1 MFQQETGSRQLLSQA
16 KLSFEKGD
24 FSASFKESRE
34 ILTRFPQKYGDQA
47 LYIMGLIYADP
58 EYLYAKYEISIYYF
72 DRLVKEYPKSA
83 LKSEAKIW
91 IGLLNQNM
99 DYATRVDNNNDQIT
113 SLKNE
118 LSSQKK
124 QINNLLNQIKQ
135 LKEIDLGIE
144 EKKERPYLKSDNNT
158 MSHFKGK
165 ILVVDDDRNILEVI
179 KMRLVSGGYQ
189 VTTTG
194 NAKEALNLAE
204 QARFDLLVLDLKLDE
219 GDGISLMEDFHQT
232 NPNIPVIILTAYGTI
247 KSAVNAMKKGAY
259 GYLTKPFEGHELL
272 LQIDNCLEKKRLSQ
286 EVESLRQLVKKKYG
300 FDNII
305 GKSEKMKKVF
315 EQVTL
320 AAATDSNVYIEGKSG
335 TGKELIA
342 KNLHVA
348 SNRKDGPFIAVNC
361 AAIPDTLME
370 SELFGYEKGAFT
382 GANKDKRGLFAEA
395 SGGTFF
401 LDEISEMSLSM
412 QAKILRALEEKE
424 FYPVGSRQ
432 TIKVDARIIAASNKN
447 LEQEVEKGLFRE
459 DLFYRIH
466 VIPIKLPPLQERKE
480 DIPLLSRHFLQKYSK
495 EMGKDVNGFSINAM
509 QKLISYP
516 WPGNIRELEN
526 TIECAVAMTKR
537 NIITQDFILPS
548 QESNPEGL
556 ISFKD
561 AKENFEKNYLIQL
574 FELTRGNVSKAAK
587 LAGKYRADVYELI
600 KKYNLK
606 ITDFRNK

>member
-1 MFQQETGSRQLLSQA
+1 M
-16 KLSFEKGD
+16 
-24 FSASFKESRE
+24 
-34 ILTRFPQKYGDQA
+34 
-47 LYIMGLIYADP
+47 
-58 EYLYAKYEISIYYF
+58 
-72 DRLVKEYPKSA
+72 
-83 LKSEAKIW
+83 
-91 IGLLNQNM
+91 
-99 DYATRVDNNNDQIT
+99 ND
-113 SLKNE
+113 
-118 LSSQKK
+118 
-124 QINNLLNQIKQ
+124 
-135 LKEIDLGIE
+135 
-144 EKKERPYLKSDNNT
+144 
-158 MSHFKGK
+158 FKGK
-165 ILVVDDDRNILEVI
+165 ILVVDDDPNILQVI
-179 KMRLVSGGYQ
+179 KMRLVSGGYN
-189 VTTTG
+189 VTTSD
-194 NAKEALNLAE
+194 NAEKALSLAQQE
-204 QARFDLLVLDLKLDE
+204 PFDLMVLDLKLNE
-219 GDGISLMEDFHQT
+219 EDGISLMENIHQI

-247 KSAVNAMKKGAY
+247 KSAVKAMKKGAY

-272 LQIDNCLEKKRLSQ
+272 LQIDNCLEKKRLSR
-286 EVESLRQLVKKKYG
+286 EVKSLRQLVKKKYG

-320 AAATDSNVYIEGKSG
+320 AAETDSNVYIEGKSG

-342 KNLHVA
+342 KTLHVA

-382 GANKDKRGLFAEA
+382 GANKDKKGLFAEA

-447 LEQEVEKGLFRE
+447 LEKEVEKGRFRE

-480 DIPLLSRHFLQKYSK
+480 DIPILSRHFLQKFSK
-495 EMGKDVNGFSINAM
+495 EMGKDINGFSINAM

-537 NIITQDFILPS
+537 NIITQDFILQS
-548 QESNPEGL
+548 QESSPEGL

-606 ITDFRNK
+606 LTDFRNK

>member
-1 MFQQETGSRQLLSQA
+1 M
-16 KLSFEKGD
+16 
-24 FSASFKESRE
+24 
-34 ILTRFPQKYGDQA
+34 
-47 LYIMGLIYADP
+47 
-58 EYLYAKYEISIYYF
+58 
-72 DRLVKEYPKSA
+72 
-83 LKSEAKIW
+83 
-91 IGLLNQNM
+91 
-99 DYATRVDNNNDQIT
+99 
-113 SLKNE
+113 
-118 LSSQKK
+118 
-124 QINNLLNQIKQ
+124 
-135 LKEIDLGIE
+135 
-144 EKKERPYLKSDNNT
+144 SDA
-158 MSHFKGK
+158 KGK
-165 ILVVDDDRNILEVI
+165 ILVVDDDRNILQVI
-179 KMRLVSGGYQ
+179 KMRLGSGGYQ

-194 NAKEALNLAE
+194 NAQEALGLAQQE
-204 QARFDLLVLDLKLDE
+204 HFDLLVLDLKLDE
-219 GDGISLMEDFHQT
+219 GDGISLMEDIHQIK
-232 NPNIPVIILTAYGTI
+232 PGIPVIILTAYGTI

-272 LQIDNCLEKKRLSQ
+272 LQIDNCLEKKRLSM
-286 EVESLRQLVKKKYG
+286 EVKSLRQLVKKKYG

-305 GKSEKMKKVF
+305 GKSEKMRKVF

-342 KNLHVA
+342 KTLHVA
-348 SNRKDGPFIAVNC
+348 SNRKDGPFIALNC
-361 AAIPDTLME
+361 AAIPENLME

-382 GANKDKRGLFAEA
+382 GANKNKKGLFAEA

-432 TIKVDARIIAASNKN
+432 TLKVDARIIAASNKN
-447 LEQEVEKGLFRE
+447 LEQEVERGRFRE

-466 VIPIKLPPLQERKE
+466 VIPIKLPPLQDRKE
-480 DIPLLSRHFLQKYSK
+480 DIPILSRHFLQKFSK
-495 EMGKDVNGFSINAM
+495 EMGKDIDGFSIDAM

-526 TIECAVAMTKR
+526 TIECAVAMAKQ
-537 NIITQDFILPS
+537 NIITQDVILQS
-548 QESNPEGL
+548 QGIDPEGL
-556 ISFKD
+556 TSFKD

-574 FELTRGNVSKAAK
+574 LELTRGNVSKAAK

-606 ITDFRNK
+606 MSDFRKK

>member
-1 MFQQETGSRQLLSQA
+1 
-16 KLSFEKGD
+16 
-24 FSASFKESRE
+24 
-34 ILTRFPQKYGDQA
+34 
-47 LYIMGLIYADP
+47 
-58 EYLYAKYEISIYYF
+58 
-72 DRLVKEYPKSA
+72 
-83 LKSEAKIW
+83 
-91 IGLLNQNM
+91 M
-99 DYATRVDNNNDQIT
+99 DD
-113 SLKNE
+113 
-118 LSSQKK
+118 
-124 QINNLLNQIKQ
+124 
-135 LKEIDLGIE
+135 
-144 EKKERPYLKSDNNT
+144 
-158 MSHFKGK
+158 FKGK
-165 ILVVDDDRNILEVI
+165 ILVVDDDRNILQVI
-179 KMRLVSGGYQ
+179 KMRLASGGYQ
-189 VTTTG
+189 VVTTG
-194 NAKEALNLAE
+194 IAEEALNLAAQE
-204 QARFDLLVLDLKLDE
+204 PFDLLVLDLKID
-219 GDGISLMEDFHQT
+219 GQDGISLMEKIHQI
-232 NPNIPVIILTAYGTI
+232 NPDVPVIILTAYGTI

-272 LQIDNCLEKKRLSQ
+272 LQINNCLEKRRLST
-286 EVESLRQLVKKKYG
+286 EVKRLRQLVKKKYG

-305 GKSEKMKKVF
+305 GKSEKMQKVF

-320 AAATDSNVYIEGKSG
+320 AAETDSNVYIEGKSG

-342 KNLHVA
+342 KTLHVA

-382 GANKDKRGLFAEA
+382 GANKDKKGLFAEA

-412 QAKILRALEEKE
+412 QAKILRSLEEKE

-447 LEQEVEKGLFRE
+447 LEKEVEKGRFRE

-480 DIPLLSRHFLQKYSK
+480 DIPILSRHFLQKFSK
-495 EMGKDVNGFSINAM
+495 EMGKDINGFSINAM

-537 NIITQDFILPS
+537 NIITQDFILQS

-606 ITDFRNK
+606 LTDFRNK

>member
-1 MFQQETGSRQLLSQA
+1 
-16 KLSFEKGD
+16 
-24 FSASFKESRE
+24 
-34 ILTRFPQKYGDQA
+34 
-47 LYIMGLIYADP
+47 
-58 EYLYAKYEISIYYF
+58 
-72 DRLVKEYPKSA
+72 
-83 LKSEAKIW
+83 
-91 IGLLNQNM
+91 M
-99 DYATRVDNNNDQIT
+99 DD
-113 SLKNE
+113 
-118 LSSQKK
+118 
-124 QINNLLNQIKQ
+124 
-135 LKEIDLGIE
+135 
-144 EKKERPYLKSDNNT
+144 
-158 MSHFKGK
+158 FKGK
-165 ILVVDDDRNILEVI
+165 ILVVDDDRNILQVI
-179 KMRLVSGGYQ
+179 KMRLASGGYQ

-194 NAKEALNLAE
+194 NAQEALNLAKQE
-204 QARFDLLVLDLKLDE
+204 PFDLLVLDLKLDGE
-219 GDGISLMEDFHQT
+219 DGISLMEDIHQIY
-232 NPNIPVIILTAYGTI
+232 PNIPVIILTAYGTI

-259 GYLTKPFEGHELL
+259 GYITKPFEGHELL
-272 LQIDNCLEKKRLSQ
+272 LQINNCLEKRRLST
-286 EVESLRQLVKKKYG
+286 EVKRLRQLVKKKYG

-305 GKSEKMKKVF
+305 GKSEKMQKVF

-342 KNLHVA
+342 KTLHVA
-348 SNRKDGPFIAVNC
+348 SNRKDGPFIALNC
-361 AAIPDTLME
+361 AAIPENLME

-382 GANKDKRGLFAEA
+382 GAEKNKKGLFAEA

-424 FYPVGSRQ
+424 FFPVGSRQ

-447 LEQEVEKGLFRE
+447 LDKEVEKGRFRE

-466 VIPIKLPPLQERKE
+466 VIPIKLPTLQERKE
-480 DIPLLSRHFLQKYSK
+480 DIPILSRHFLQKFSK
-495 EMGKDVNGFSINAM
+495 EMGKDVDGFSINAM

-526 TIECAVAMTKR
+526 MIECAVAMTKS
-537 NIITQDFILPS
+537 NIITQDFILQS
-548 QESNPEGL
+548 QQSNTEGL

>member
-1 MFQQETGSRQLLSQA
+1 
-16 KLSFEKGD
+16 
-24 FSASFKESRE
+24 
-34 ILTRFPQKYGDQA
+34 
-47 LYIMGLIYADP
+47 
-58 EYLYAKYEISIYYF
+58 
-72 DRLVKEYPKSA
+72 
-83 LKSEAKIW
+83 
-91 IGLLNQNM
+91 
-99 DYATRVDNNNDQIT
+99 
-113 SLKNE
+113 
-118 LSSQKK
+118 
-124 QINNLLNQIKQ
+124 
-135 LKEIDLGIE
+135 
-144 EKKERPYLKSDNNT
+144 

-537 NIITQDFILPS
+537 DIITQDFILPS

-561 AKENFEKNYLIQL
+561 AKENFEKNHLIQL